1 MEMEK
6 KNSMGKNKSNTQK
19 AKKDF
24 DYKRDDH
31 GFSEELSDG
40 GERDKIIKQQSSKSC
55 GGL

>member
-1 MEMEK
+1 
-6 KNSMGKNKSNTQK
+6 MGKNKSNTQK